1 MNRLML
7 FVLVAA
13 LGAPIAVAAQSTDP
27 AATPP
32 AAASQEQATL
42 ADDEAAKL
50 AGDKAKP
57 DDQFC
62 LRDTG
67 SRIRATDRRPC
78 TAIGRTYSRDDMSM
92 TGETDIGSALRKLDP
107 AIR

>member
-13 LGAPIAVAAQSTDP
+13 LGAPIAAAAQSTDP

-32 AAASQEQATL
+32 PAASDEQARL
-42 ADDEAAKL
+42 SEEDAAKL
-50 AGDKAKP
+50 AEEKAKAA
-57 DDQFC
+57 DQFC

-67 SRIRATDRRPC
+67 SRIRTTSRQRC
-78 TAIGRTYSRDDMSM
+78 TAIGRTYTRDDMSM

>member
-13 LGAPIAVAAQSTDP
+13 LGAPITAAAQSTD
-27 AATPP
+27 
-32 AAASQEQATL
+32 AAAPATANTEL
-42 ADDEAAKL
+42 ANVTDEEAAKL
-50 AGDKAKP
+50 AEAKAKP
-57 DDQFC
+57 ADQFC

-78 TAIGRTYSRDDMSM
+78 TAIGRTYSRDDMYM
-92 TGETDIGSALRKLDP
+92 TGENDIGSALRKLDP

>member
-13 LGAPIAVAAQSTDP
+13 LGAPITAAAQSTD
-27 AATPP
+27 
-32 AAASQEQATL
+32 AAAPASAAPTTEL
-42 ADDEAAKL
+42 ANVTDEEAAKL
-50 AGDKAKP
+50 AEAKAKP
-57 DDQFC
+57 ADQFC

-78 TAIGRTYSRDDMSM
+78 TAIGRTYSRDDMYM
-92 TGETDIGSALRKLDP
+92 TGENDIGSALRKLDP